1 MGNKIRM
8 KDMTWFEYAERTND
22 WFILPVGAVEQHG
35 PHLPLYVD
43 TILAEEFA
51 ERIAETIHGVVA
63 PSLSYGYKSK
73 PFSGGS
79 RWF

>member
-35 PHLPLYVD
+35 PHLPLYVAINFGGRVCRKNCRNN
-43 TILAEEFA
+43 TWCSGS
-51 ERIAETIHGVVA
+51 IAQLWI
-63 PSLSYGYKSK
+63 
-73 PFSGGS
+73 
-79 RWF
+79 